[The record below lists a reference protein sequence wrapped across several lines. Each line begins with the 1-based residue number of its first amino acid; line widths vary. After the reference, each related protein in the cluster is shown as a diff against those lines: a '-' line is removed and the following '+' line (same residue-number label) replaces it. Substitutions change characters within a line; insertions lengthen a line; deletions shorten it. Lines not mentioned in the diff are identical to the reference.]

1 MCTDIVYCLHY
12 RFVTDASSLPELEVF
27 LVEGWVEMLVR
38 LEWREEREGS
48 SGEAKWDGA
57 SYTQYEYY

>member
-1 MCTDIVYCLHY
+1 MCTVY

-27 LVEGWVEMLVR
+27 LVEGWVEILVR
-38 LEWREEREGS
+38 LECREEREGS

-57 SYTQYEYY
+57 SYTQY